1 MIKRLAM
8 SLTAGALIAAS
19 TSGAFAIA
27 PALQSMP
34 DVYIG
39 DQEDNIG
46 TDNNLFVF
54 TNAFQFDNYVNDLDT
69 TVSDLIW
76 SFDEFSPAQN
86 WFQINGKGPVLLGD
100 TAIIAEA
107 IAGGPQHL
115 NPGDAKNIRKGD
127 LLVPG
132 QTPGYASF
140 RDIVL
145 SPAGQNPPFYPTPTQ
160 LAEHGAGKFV
170 RFYVSDTFN
179 VVSTDVLVK
188 TLDQG
193 FDTLSPAFQ
202 FQKNQDDNFT
212 TNVVGTGPSDPN
224 GWQYYPDSITGQTGN
239 YDATAQAL
247 RIATTNL
254 PSNTTW
260 RASSWQ
266 PNLNEWLPY
275 AYVGPNRV
283 IRSKW
288 MVYAGGQSPN
298 ALNVIP
304 NIRLKLQNG
313 FAVSST
319 FELLT
324 SDANARGSAE
334 VAYAMEDA
342 PRQDASN
349 PSIYRVDY
357 DPVDVPALVSNRQQA
372 QNGAIR
378 RVFESYQTAPNTN
391 GSIYLTESVVGTYP
405 IAATPLSTTPIKS
418 YGITDLQNFAV
429 GGYPLSGA
437 FQAYYFAGI
446 TDTNRFGTPTADANI
461 SMTWVS
467 GQGAV
472 FNSVN
477 LATDRIGAATADFF
491 AFSTSTVVPADY
503 VTAARVSPNQ
513 QYSVRFHVTS
523 TQLTSQQSQMRMR
536 ARTNQ
541 YNWSQ
546 KLEIGGAWPSNNVVL
561 QAIAQQSL
569 PGVGTLNPDG
579 GWYNLIM
586 HTPMSTQIQSSQPNL
601 NGAPGP
607 GVAGTGNSSMD
618 NRRIIFPGF
627 DLIDTLSSGA
637 NKVTEKGQFVVDQIQ
652 IRSYTLFPD

>member
-1 MIKRLAM
+1 MFKRLAM
-8 SLTAGALIAAS
+8 SLAAGAIFAAS
-19 TSGAFAIA
+19 TSGAFAVA
-27 PALQSMP
+27 PMLQSMP

-76 SFDEFSPAQN
+76 SFDEYSPAAN

-100 TAIIAEA
+100 TAIINEA

-132 QTPGYASF
+132 QTAGYASF

-160 LAEHGAGKFV
+160 LAEHGAGKLV
-170 RFYVSDTFN
+170 RFYVSDTFQ

-202 FQKNQDDNFT
+202 FSKHEDDNFT
-212 TNVVGTGPSDPN
+212 TNIVGTGPTDPN
-224 GWQYYPDSITGQTGN
+224 GWQYVADAYTGQTGN

-247 RIATTNL
+247 RIATTAI
-254 PSNTTW
+254 SATTW
-260 RASSWQ
+260 RSSYWMN
-266 PNLNEWLPY
+266 NLNDWLPY
-275 AYVGPNRV
+275 AYVGPNRIV
-283 IRSKW
+283 RSKW
-288 MVYAGGQSPN
+288 YVYAGGQSPS
-298 ALNVIP
+298 ALNIIP
-304 NIRLKLQNG
+304 NMRMKLQTG

-324 SDANARGSAE
+324 SDANARGSSE
-334 VAYAMEDA
+334 VAYANEDA
-342 PRQDASN
+342 PRMNASN
-349 PSIYRVDY
+349 PSLYRVDY
-357 DPVDVPALVSNRQQA
+357 DPIDVPALASNA
-372 QNGAIR
+372 QTAQSGAIR
-378 RVFESYQTAPNTN
+378 RVFEAYQTAPNTN
-391 GSIYLTESVVGTYP
+391 GSIYLTESVIGTYP
-405 IAATPLSTTPIKS
+405 VAATPYSATPIRTM
-418 YGITDLQNFAV
+418 GITDLQNFAV

-446 TDTNRFGTPTADANI
+446 TETNRFGTPTADSNI
-461 SMTWVS
+461 SMTWAS
-467 GQGAV
+467 GVGAV
-472 FNSVN
+472 FNSVA
-477 LATDRIGAATADFF
+477 LATDRVGAATADFF
-491 AFSTSTVVPADY
+491 AIPKSTVVPSDY
-503 VTAARVSPNQ
+503 VTVPRVEPGK

-523 TQLTSQQSQMRMR
+523 TQTTNQQAQMRMR

-546 KLEIGGAWPSNNVVL
+546 KFEVGGAWPSNSVVL
-561 QAIAQQSL
+561 QAVAQQSL
-569 PGVGTLNPDG
+569 PGVGSLNTG
-579 GWYNLIM
+579 GWYNMIV
-586 HTPMSTQIQSSQPNL
+586 HTPMSTEIQSSQPNL

-607 GVAGTGNSSMD
+607 GVAGTGNTSMD
-618 NRRIIFPGF
+618 NRRIIFVGF

-637 NKVTEKGQFVVDQIQ
+637 NAYLEKGQFVVDQIE
-652 IRSYTLFPD
+652 IRSYPLFAD